1 MDGDAG
7 GQRGMDGFARVG
19 VVTEVLLQRV
29 VLTCWVADRIA
40 VKLLV
45 GG

>member
-19 VVTEVLLQRV
+19 VVTGVLLHRIG
-29 VLTCWVADRIA
+29 LTYWVADGIP

-45 GG
+45 RG